1 MFLPKQFFF
10 SFFIKNIEWT
20 IMRISILIIYFGEA
34 LMIQFHQSAPHKGK
48 KKKKYRLN
56 FFFWNDGTNLA
67 WLAWPTSTK
76 IITGNLG
83 TLYKL
88 PMAFEPWSV
97 GLVPF
102 PTIILV
108 CGVLKAYVNQ
118 CGGPLVLF
126 LFLLNGRKLLNK
138 GQGAIISS
146 LLFYFYFFVLF
157 YCLLSLGWL
166 YIFRIFIFLYL

>member
-1 MFLPKQFFF
+1 MHLKLSSTRNYVYIWLIPQLFLWWPHSLLFLMNRFWPATCKCSFLVFMWVYLVLF
-10 SFFIKNIEWT
+10 S
-20 IMRISILIIYFGEA
+20 L
-34 LMIQFHQSAPHKGK
+34 
-48 KKKKYRLN
+48 
-56 FFFWNDGTNLA
+56 
-67 WLAWPTSTK
+67 
-76 IITGNLG
+76 
-83 TLYKL
+83 
-88 PMAFEPWSV
+88 AFEPWSV

-146 LLFYFYFFVLF
+146 LLFLFFIFVLF
-157 YCLLSLGWL
+157 YCLFSLEWL
-166 YIFRIFIFLYL
+166 YIFRIFFFLYL